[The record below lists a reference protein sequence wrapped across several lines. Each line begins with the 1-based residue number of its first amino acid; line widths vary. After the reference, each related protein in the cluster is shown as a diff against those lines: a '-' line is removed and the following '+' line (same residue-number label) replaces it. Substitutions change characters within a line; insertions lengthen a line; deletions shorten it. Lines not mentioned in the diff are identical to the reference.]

1 MTAPS
6 GPADT
11 TRLGHLLG
19 PHGVQGG
26 VKLYLLGDPEQVL
39 TLKRVY
45 VQTRG
50 WLSLRR
56 AEPAL
61 PSVVLHLAGVTS
73 REGAEELRGLHVYA
87 ADAELPAL
95 EEGRFY
101 YHDLR
106 GLPVYAAGEEQLGT
120 VSDVIDAGHQDLL
133 VVDYGA
139 GTSFVPLQAPYV
151 EVGME
156 HGRPE
161 AVRLSADA
169 PAGLIGPEEPEERP
183 EETEAAEPGQPQAA
197 ES

>member
-1 MTAPS
+1 MTTPLE
-6 GPADT
+6 GPQGT

-26 VKLYLLGDPEQVL
+26 VKLYVLGDPAQVL
-39 TLKRVY
+39 ALKRVY

-50 WLSLRR
+50 WLNLRR
-56 AEPAL
+56 AESAP
-61 PSVVLHLAGVTS
+61 PSVVLHLAGVTT
-73 REGAEELRGLHVYA
+73 REGAEQLRGLHVYA

-95 EEGRFY
+95 EEGSFY

-106 GLPVYAAGEEQLGT
+106 GLDVYGAGGEHLGN
-120 VSDVIDAGHQDLL
+120 VSDVLDAGHQDLL

-151 EVGME
+151 EIALDG
-156 HGRPE
+156 GKPS

-169 PAGLIGPEEPEERP
+169 PAGLIGPES
-183 EETEAAEPGQPQAA
+183 AEDDSGAA